1 MIHKERAMADRYSR
15 RPSPATRLLAA
26 ICAVTLLQVH
36 WAGLVQTGDWVAEAQ
51 AQAIVTNTMAVLVVP
66 PNRRNVK
73 RAIALERLLGSY
85 VPRLEQVVAFELSP
99 VDGIEQEAK
108 IAGLVEQ
115 ALRALLLRT
124 PQRASDRLKAAQKLL
139 NKYPSAGDVRL
150 YARFFKALSLVAL
163 ARQKLVESRNAMLKS
178 KVLFP
183 SQAEE
188 EYVAYGSLARD
199 LFRTVKT
206 TYDGAPT
213 GDLLISTKP
222 KGAQLW
228 VDGTYRGTTPL
239 KISDL
244 PIGDHRL
251 TIRAPG
257 MTAERRI
264 VTVSASKPQKVKV
277 SLKPAAFHEDLR
289 QGRSVLI
296 ANFNQPTV
304 IEDRIRELRNELGTD
319 QIMVVRAG
327 FTRQQTE
334 MKGYFL
340 GADGAFKKVQ
350 AVIPKD
356 ENYLTANA
364 AFVAQSAGAKLLPDP
379 GKQPLDHRNSVVV
392 ASKQTT
398 TAAAGA
404 IDPNAPL
411 FQSDAEVE
419 EPITSKWWFWA
430 SVGGGVLLL
439 GGTIWALSA
448 GDVEESAGATG
459 TLKISLHQP
468 SDD

>member
-1 MIHKERAMADRYSR
+1 MSHKERANGDRTGR
-15 RPSPATRLLAA
+15 RPSPTTRFLAA
-26 ICAVTLLQVH
+26 ICMVALLQVH
-36 WAGLVQTGDWVAEAQ
+36 WAGLVQHGNWIAEAQ
-51 AQAIVTNTMAVLVVP
+51 AQAIVTNTMAILVVP

-85 VPRLEQVVAFELSP
+85 IPRLEQVVPFELSP
-99 VDGIEQEAK
+99 VEGIEQEGK
-108 IAGLVEQ
+108 IAALVEQ
-115 ALRALLLRT
+115 SLRALLLRT

-178 KVLFP
+178 EVLFP
-183 SQAEE
+183 TQAEE

-199 LFRTVKT
+199 LFRTVKS
-206 TYDGAPT
+206 TYEGAPT
-213 GDLLISTKP
+213 GDLLIASKP
-222 KGAQLW
+222 KQAQLW
-228 VDGTYRGTTPL
+228 VDGIYRGTTPL
-239 KISDL
+239 KVSDL

-251 TIRAPG
+251 TVRAPG
-257 MTAERRI
+257 MTAERRF
-264 VTVSASKPQKVKV
+264 VTVNAAKPEKVKV
-277 SLKPAAFHEDLR
+277 TLKPAAFHEDLR

-364 AFVAQSAGAKLLPDP
+364 NFVAESSGAKLLPDP
-379 GKQPLDHRNSVVV
+379 GKQPLDHRKSVVV
-392 ASKQTT
+392 ASKK
-398 TAAAGA
+398 TATSAADA

-419 EPITSKWWFWA
+419 EPITGKWWFWA
-430 SVGGGVLLL
+430 SVGGGVLLITGVVVLL
-439 GGTIWALSA
+439 GAI
-448 GDVEESAGATG
+448 EPPPPEGATG
-459 TLKISLHQP
+459 TLKIGLHQP
-468 SDD
+468 SDG